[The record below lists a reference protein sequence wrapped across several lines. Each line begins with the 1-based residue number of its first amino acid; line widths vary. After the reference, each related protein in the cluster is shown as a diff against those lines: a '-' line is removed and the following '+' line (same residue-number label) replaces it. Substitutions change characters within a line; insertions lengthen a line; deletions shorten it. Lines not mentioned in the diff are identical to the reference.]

1 MEEEGET
8 SCEPPYSA
16 CHCQLGGKGRVNMN
30 ARSICREVEWE
41 ELIYTGLVQPLR
53 ERVRP
58 HPMTSSVSL

>member
-41 ELIYTGLVQPLR
+41 ELIYTGLV
-53 ERVRP
+53 
-58 HPMTSSVSL
+58 